1 VNLSRSSATQVVNSN
16 PQMATLA
23 KRLRSLDYFTLAF
36 GTMVGVGWLVV
47 MDDWL
52 RRGGPVGA
60 MLGFAIGGVA
70 LLPIGY
76 VYGRIIAIIPDA
88 ASEIAYTSK
97 SFSPG
102 ISFATGWMM
111 TLAYFVVCPWEAVA
125 VGKIAAY
132 IFPGMDSIPLYR
144 LGENTIYLPQLILG
158 LGVTALI
165 TAVNYAGIRPAAN
178 IQNWLTFGLL
188 AAFAV
193 FLIAGATR
201 GSPRN
206 LHPQFSHTGW
216 VSVLLVVQIV
226 PYFMTGFESV
236 AKCVE
241 EAATGFEAHEFFPVI
256 FAAIAVGA
264 LFYVLVIGVV
274 AYVYPWKGLL
284 RSSFATAVAFK
295 HAFGARWIV
304 DLILAG
310 ALLSL
315 LKVLNGN
322 FVAASR
328 LVFAMGRRRMIHGS
342 LGRVH
347 PSKQTPHMAVLMV
360 GFLTAACMLLGESI
374 LVPVTEVGSMA
385 AATGWLATCA
395 SYIVLRPSARPRC
408 IALLGAVVSALL
420 ILMKIAPFVPG
431 HFTYQEYSALALWIL
446 AGIVI
451 SRSGGTKAGPVKSK
465 G

>member
-1 VNLSRSSATQVVNSN
+1 
-16 PQMATLA
+16 MATLA
-23 KRLRSLDYFTLAF
+23 RRLRSLDYFTLAF

-52 RRGGPVGA
+52 RRGGPFGA
-60 MLGFAIGGVA
+60 MLGFLIGGAV

-88 ASEIAYTSK
+88 ASEIAYTAK

-102 ISFATGWMM
+102 VSFATGWMM

-132 IFPGMDSIPLYR
+132 IIPGLDSLPLYR
-144 LGENTIYLPQLILG
+144 IGENTVYLPQLVLG
-158 LGVTALI
+158 LGLTALI
-165 TAVNYAGIRPAAN
+165 TAINYAGIRPVAN

-188 AAFAV
+188 ATFAV

-206 LHPQFSHTGW
+206 LHPGFSHGGW

-241 EAATGFEAHEFFPVI
+241 EAATGFEARRLFPVI
-256 FAAIAVGA
+256 FTAIIVGA
-264 LFYVLVIGVV
+264 IFYVLVIGVV
-274 AYVYPWKGLL
+274 GFVYPWKGLVH
-284 RSSFATAVAFK
+284 SSFATAVAFK
-295 HAFGARWIV
+295 RAFGARWIV

-310 ALLSL
+310 AMVSL

-328 LVFAMGRRRMIHGS
+328 LVFSMGRRRLIDERV
-342 LGRVH
+342 GRVH
-347 PSKQTPHMAVLMV
+347 SSKRTPYVAVLLV
-360 GFLTAACMLLGESI
+360 GLLTAGCMLLGESI
-374 LVPVTEVGSMA
+374 LIPITEVGSMA
-385 AATGWLATCA
+385 AAAGWLATCA
-395 SYIVLRPSARPRC
+395 SYIRMGPALRARS
-408 IALLGAVVSALL
+408 IAILGIIVSALL
-420 ILMKIAPFVPG
+420 ILMKLAPFVPG
-431 HFTYQEYSALALWIL
+431 HFTHREYLALALWML
-446 AGIVI
+446 AGIAV
-451 SRSGGTKAGPVKSK
+451 SWPRRSEAWAIRARKRIA
-465 G
+465 